1 MTAGGIGGTGPCAV
15 CGLCRSD
22 IADFLLTNG
31 GVLAIIPGL
40 VVNLGTGCKS
50 ALTGGVNGLDLE
62 KREVALFLAP
72 FLSDLTESG
81 VATWVE

>member
-15 CGLCRSD
+15 CGRCRSD
-22 IADFLLTNG
+22 IADFLLANG
-31 GVLAIIPGL
+31 GVAIPGL

-50 ALTGGVNGLDLE
+50 VLTGGVNGLDLE
-62 KREVALFLAP
+62 KSEVALFLAP

>member
-15 CGLCRSD
+15 CGRCRSD
-22 IADFLLTNG
+22 IADFLLTSG
-31 GVLAIIPGL
+31 GVAIPEL
-40 VVNLGTGCKS
+40 VVNLGTGCMS
-50 ALTGGVNGLDLE
+50 VLTGGVNGLDLE
-62 KREVALFLAP
+62 KSEVALFLAP